1 MTFSFSRLL
10 AAATLM
16 LGAAVAPL
24 SQAQTS
30 RSVELQSPQRTDSPG
45 QVEVLEFFAYTCIHC
60 KLLDP
65 MINAW
70 AKEQPQDVNFMH
82 VPLGGDSRS
91 RPLQQMYYTLNAL
104 NRMDLHEKYFTA
116 LHDERKR
123 LFTRKD
129 MADWAVEQGVDRAAF
144 NAAFDSM
151 GVSSQVARADEL
163 AKNYNVNSTP
173 TIIVNGRYVTSPAHA
188 GGYRESVEETGRLV
202 QQERAKLSK

>member
-24 SQAQTS
+24 SQAQTA
-30 RSVELQSPQRTDSPG
+30 RSVELQAPQRTDSPG

-70 AKEQPQDVNFMH
+70 AKDLPQDVNFMH

-91 RPLQQMYYTLNAL
+91 RPMQQMYYTLAAL
-104 NRMDLHEKYFTA
+104 DRPDLHEKYFTA

-123 LFTRKD
+123 LFTRKE
-129 MADWAVEQGVDRAAF
+129 MADWAVEHGVDRKAF
-144 NAAFDSM
+144 EGAFDSM
-151 GVSSQVARADEL
+151 GVSSQVSRADEL
-163 AKNYNVNSTP
+163 AKIYSINSTP
-173 TIIVNGRYVTSPAHA
+173 TIIVNGRYQTSPAQA
-188 GGYRESVEETGRLV
+188 GGYQESVQETERLV
-202 QQERAKLSK
+202 QQERAKLAK